1 MHEKVAL
8 SVAAPGV
15 GPKSAVSPDGRE
27 RESISTLAAWSA
39 GAPDEIA
46 FWRDY
51 LRTGGLQWPSEFQMR
66 VDPTAIL
73 TESQIT
79 SRLPSCT
86 SETVRI
92 IDVGAGPLTT
102 LGKSIPGRRVELHA
116 TDALGHHYVRLMKS
130 MGIRPMVPTERC
142 HGEDLDLAFP
152 SNYFDFAYARNALD
166 HCHDTPRVIANMVW
180 IVKGGGWVILRH
192 RENEAVSASYRG
204 LHQWNFEERDGDT
217 YVWNQ
222 QCRISLT
229 DAFERVAQISTER
242 DGEWLVIA
250 LHKHRFFR
258 RLRETIRLPGSRL

>member
-1 MHEKVAL
+1 MHEKVDS

-15 GPKSAVSPDGRE
+15 GRKSAASPDGRE
-27 RESISTLAAWSA
+27 RESISALAAWSA

-73 TESQIT
+73 TESQIM

-86 SETVRI
+86 SDTVRI

-102 LGKSIPGRRVELHA
+102 LGKSIPGRRLELHA
-116 TDALGHHYVRLMKS
+116 TDALGHQYVRLTRS
-130 MGIRPMVPTERC
+130 MGIRPMVPTQRC

-166 HCHDTPRVIANMVW
+166 HCHDTPRVIANMLW

-192 RENEAVSASYRG
+192 RENEAESASYRG

-222 QCRISLT
+222 RRRISLT
-229 DAFERVAQISTER
+229 DAFQRVAQISTER
-242 DGEWLVIA
+242 DGEWLVTV

-258 RLRETIRLPGSRL
+258 RFRETIRLRGTWL